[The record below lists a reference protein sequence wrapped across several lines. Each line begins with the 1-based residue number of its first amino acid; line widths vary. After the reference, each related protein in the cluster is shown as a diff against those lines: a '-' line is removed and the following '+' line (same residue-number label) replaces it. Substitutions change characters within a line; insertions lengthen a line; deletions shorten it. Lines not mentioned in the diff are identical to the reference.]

1 MAGVQR
7 HPNWRTWQLFFERHA
22 EVTALVEGD
31 LLSGHGFSLR
41 WYDVLLHLYGAP
53 EHAMTMRGLSEA
65 VVISKSGL
73 TGLVDR
79 MQREGLVERSP
90 DPEDRRRV
98 RVRLTADGAA
108 AYERARPTHRASVAA
123 HFLDRLSD
131 AGAAAIRDALETL
144 S

>member
-1 MAGVQR
+1 MPETQR

-22 EVTALVEGD
+22 EVTALIEGD
-31 LLSGHGFSLR
+31 LLAGHGFSLR
-41 WYDVLLHLYGAP
+41 WYDVLLHLYAAP
-53 EHAMTMRGLSEA
+53 DRAMTMRELSEA

-79 MQREGLVERSP
+79 MQREGLVERSA
-90 DPEDRRRV
+90 DREDRRRV
-98 RVRLTADGAA
+98 RVRLTSQGVT
-108 AYERARPTHRASVAA
+108 AYERARPTHRASVAM

-131 AGAAAIRDALETL
+131 ADAAAIRGALETL